1 MTDIATMNRIDEIL
15 AEYDA
20 QKAELLA
27 VDFTEEVEREVAA
40 FRERLIEMKQMDIN
54 LRLRDIEVSIMAVER
69 VKANLL
75 IEEEVENATTE
86 QGDTSNL

>member
-1 MTDIATMNRIDEIL
+1 MTDIATMNRINEIL

-27 VDFTEEVEREVAA
+27 VDFTEEIEREVAA
-40 FRERLIEMKQMDIN
+40 FRERLVEMKQMDIKA
-54 LRLRDIEVSIMAVER
+54 RLRDIEVSIMAVER

-86 QGDTSNL
+86 QSDTSNL

>member
-1 MTDIATMNRIDEIL
+1 MTDIATMNRINEIL

-27 VDFTEEVEREVAA
+27 IDFTEEIEREVAA
-40 FRERLIEMKQMDIN
+40 FRERLVEMKQMDIKA
-54 LRLRDIEVSIMAVER
+54 RLRDIEVSIMAVER

-75 IEEEVENATTE
+75 IEEEVGNATTE
-86 QGDTSNL
+86 QSDTSNL

>member
-1 MTDIATMNRIDEIL
+1 MTDIATMNRINEIL

-27 VDFTEEVEREVAA
+27 VDFTEEIEREVAA
-40 FRERLIEMKQMDIN
+40 FRERLVEMKQMDIKA
-54 LRLRDIEVSIMAVER
+54 RLRDIEVSIMAVER

-75 IEEEVENATTE
+75 IEEEVGNATTE
-86 QGDTSNL
+86 QSDTSNL

>member
-1 MTDIATMNRIDEIL
+1 MTDIATMNRINEIL

-27 VDFTEEVEREVAA
+27 VDFTEEIEREVAA
-40 FRERLIEMKQMDIN
+40 FRERLVEMKQMDIKA
-54 LRLRDIEVSIMAVER
+54 RLRDIEVSIMAVER

>member
-1 MTDIATMNRIDEIL
+1 MTDIATMNRINEIL

-27 VDFTEEVEREVAA
+27 VDFTEEIEREVAA
-40 FRERLIEMKQMDIN
+40 FRERLVEMKQMEIKA
-54 LRLRDIEVSIMAVER
+54 RLRDIEVSIMAVER

-75 IEEEVENATTE
+75 IEEEVGNATTE
-86 QGDTSNL
+86 QSDTSNL